1 MSPKKLLCI
10 ACDGRAGAGAPR
22 AALAGWEVSV
32 AAGWGEAGRALDEG
46 DYPVGLVLGMA
57 GGGDPAALDQFF
69 RQHWRVLWVGVVR
82 PRELDAPAWRALA
95 FEHLHDFHTE
105 PVDPQRL
112 GHTLGHAH
120 GCAML
125 RAGAGRP
132 GGQAAPAL
140 LGHSAPIEKLRLQI
154 AKVARSD
161 APVLIGG
168 ESGSG
173 KELTAQ
179 AIHAQSRRAG
189 APFVP
194 VNCGAIAPSLIQ
206 SELFGHARGA
216 FTGASKEKAGL
227 IESAAGGTLFL
238 DEIADLPKEL
248 QSNLLRFLQE
258 KTICRIGATRSIEVD
273 ARVIAASHVDL
284 HGAVAQGAFRED
296 LYYRLNVLPVNVP
309 ALRERREDLAL
320 LAGHFFDAYAAE
332 KSPRV
337 KGFSEHALRAI
348 RRHDWPG
355 NVRELI
361 NRTRRAMVLSEGRL
375 IGPLDLGLAPPPD
388 GRAGEALG
396 QSRNRAERLAIG
408 ASLERAGRNITH
420 AARELGV
427 SRMTLYRLL
436 AKHGIAP

>member
-10 ACDGRAGAGAPR
+10 ACDGRAGVDAPC
-22 AALAGWEVSV
+22 AALAGWEVCV
-32 AAGWGEAGRALDEG
+32 ATGWSEAGSALDACA
-46 DYPVGLVLGMA
+46 YPVGLLLRMA
-57 GGGDPAALDQFF
+57 GGGAPDALDQFF
-69 RQHWRVLWVGVVR
+69 RRYWRVSWVGVVR
-82 PRELDAPAWRALA
+82 PHELDTPAWRALA
-95 FEHLHDFHTE
+95 AEHLVDFHTE
-105 PVDPQRL
+105 PVDPLRL
-112 GHTLGHAH
+112 AQTLGHVH

-125 RAGAGRP
+125 RGHAGRHGNFAP
-132 GGQAAPAL
+132 PAL
-140 LGHSAPIEKLRLQI
+140 MGHSAPIEKLRLQI

-179 AIHAQSRRAG
+179 AIHAQSQRAG

-194 VNCGAIAPSLIQ
+194 INCGAIPPSLIQ

-216 FTGASKEKAGL
+216 FTGAAKEKAGL
-227 IESAAGGTLFL
+227 IESARGGTLFL

-258 KTICRIGATRSIEVD
+258 KTIYRIGSTRSIEVD
-273 ARVIAASHVDL
+273 VRVIAASHVDL
-284 HGAVAQGAFRED
+284 HEAVAQGMFRED
-296 LYYRLNVLPVNVP
+296 LYYRLNVLPINVP
-309 ALRERREDLAL
+309 ALRERPGDLAL
-320 LAGHFFDAYAAE
+320 LAGHFFDAYADE
-332 KSPRV
+332 KAPRV

-348 RRHDWPG
+348 RQHDWPG

-375 IGPLDLGLAPPPD
+375 IGPHDLGLAPPPD
-388 GRAGEALG
+388 GHAGEALD
-396 QSRNRAERLAIG
+396 QSRIRAERLAIG

-436 AKHGIAP
+436 AKHGIEP